1 MMNYEQLTRWNSMMT
16 SKNQDIKMRKSDY
29 FNKKLLIDSYCNPI
43 GNVTMHNLYTFPVN
57 K

>member
-1 MMNYEQLTRWNSMMT
+1 MNYEQLTRWNSMMT